1 MGHYVERRE
10 FVQTYGLAPTA
21 LSSQLYIL
29 DVVSSCWIQSF
40 QMLLRPWRIWPSHGL
55 YVKELTRQPYIL
67 MYILMYCTCDMLIC
81 RAQCYG
87 HRMGEA
93 E

>member
-1 MGHYVERRE
+1 
-10 FVQTYGLAPTA
+10 
-21 LSSQLYIL
+21 
-29 DVVSSCWIQSF
+29 
-40 QMLLRPWRIWPSHGL
+40 MLLRPWRIWPSHGL